1 MATETEVRHSLFAKQ
16 EEFHSLIW
24 GHRYPAYVGG
34 IGSGKT
40 FAGCLLGFTYAEY
53 NPGCRG
59 MIVAPSYKMLKRI
72 IIPTINED
80 IRAQGLIKSFNRTD
94 GIIELH
100 GGSTIF
106 LASCDN
112 PESLRGPNLA
122 WAYLDEGALAD
133 DDTWRILIGRA
144 RQPGY
149 RQWVAVA
156 STPKG
161 KNWIHKRWV
170 ENPEDGYVMVKA
182 RTHDNPHLSEDYIKS
197 LEASYSGE
205 FLRQELYAEFVTL
218 EGLIYTEF
226 DRDIHVIHNYPEL
239 ERYIAGVDWGYTN
252 PAVMLTVGFDGDG
265 RAYVM
270 DEYYERRKTVDDMVV
285 EARALEHEIERFYA
299 DPSEPE
305 HIVKFQ
311 QAGLAAAKADNSVMP
326 GINVVKA
333 ALKVKGDGR
342 PSLYIHRSCVN
353 TISELESYCWKKK
366 QGEFTDQPEKQND
379 HAMDALRYAL
389 NTAKAPQVIVL

>member
-1 MATETEVRHSLFAKQ
+1 M
-16 EEFHSLIW
+16 
-24 GHRYPAYVGG
+24 
-34 IGSGKT
+34 
-40 FAGCLLGFTYAEY
+40 
-53 NPGCRG
+53 
-59 MIVAPSYKMLKRI
+59 
-72 IIPTINED
+72 
-80 IRAQGLIKSFNRTD
+80 
-94 GIIELH
+94 
-100 GGSTIF
+100 
-106 LASCDN
+106 
-112 PESLRGPNLA
+112 
-122 WAYLDEGALAD
+122 
-133 DDTWRILIGRA
+133 
-144 RQPGY
+144 
-149 RQWVAVA
+149 
-156 STPKG
+156 
-161 KNWIHKRWV
+161 
-170 ENPEDGYVMVKA
+170 
-182 RTHDNPHLSEDYIKS
+182 
-197 LEASYSGE
+197 
-205 FLRQELYAEFVTL
+205 
-218 EGLIYTEF
+218 IYTEF

-239 ERYIAGVDWGYTN
+239 ERYIVGVDWGYTN